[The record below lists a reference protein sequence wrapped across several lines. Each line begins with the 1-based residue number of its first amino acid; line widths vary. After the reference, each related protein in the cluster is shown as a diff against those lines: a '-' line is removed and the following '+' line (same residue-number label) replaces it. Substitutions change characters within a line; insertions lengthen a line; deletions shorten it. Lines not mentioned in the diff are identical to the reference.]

1 MPMVIIL
8 GNILKQAELLFKRYE
23 VIVSKISRDIFLT
36 QIEVTP
42 EPEVDLNHIIN
53 ESIKSEVA
61 ELIMSYKPVKIKAT
75 DITINIV
82 VKEERPIYIRLRRL
96 PILEREIVEKEIE
109 KWLREGIIEACSSE
123 YASPLLVVKK
133 KDGSPRVYV
142 DYRKVN
148 ELIMKDL

>member
-1 MPMVIIL
+1 MVPNYAMPMVIIL
-8 GNILKQAELLFKRYE
+8 GNILKQAELLFKRDE

-42 EPEVDLNHIIN
+42 ESEVDLNHIIN

-61 ELIMSYKPVKIKAT
+61 ELIMSYKPVKTKAT

-82 VKEERPIYIRLRRL
+82 VKEERSIYIRLRRL
-96 PILEREIVEKEIE
+96 PILECEIVEKQIE
-109 KWLREGIIEACSSE
+109 EWLGESIIEACSSE

-133 KDGSPRVYV
+133 RMGAQEY
-142 DYRKVN
+142 
-148 ELIMKDL
+148 M